1 MNNLDFE
8 YLYNSINSIMLKE
21 KTNSFIENTED
32 YEVDFKKEKEIIY
45 IYLRE
50 KRSKQEEIKENILR
64 IEISKDY
71 EATIKYSVKELT
83 VPEID
88 LTNLLENKLIS
99 VYYS

>member
-8 YLYNSINSIMLKE
+8 YLYNSTNSIMLKE

-64 IEISKDY
+64 IEINKEYD
-71 EATIKYSVKELT
+71 ATVKYSVNELT

-88 LTNLLENKLIS
+88 LTNLLENKLTS
-99 VYYS
+99 VYNI

>member
-21 KTNSFIENTED
+21 KTNSFVENTEY

-64 IEISKDY
+64 IEIKKDY
-71 EATIKYSVKELT
+71 KSTVKYSVKELN

-99 VYYS
+99 VYSS

>member
-64 IEISKDY
+64 IEINKDY
-71 EATIKYSVKELT
+71 DSIIKYSVKGLN

-99 VYYS
+99 VYSS

>member
-8 YLYNSINSIMLKE
+8 YLYNSTNSIMLKE

-45 IYLRE
+45 IYLKE

-64 IEISKDY
+64 IEINKDY
-71 EATIKYSVKELT
+71 DSIIKYSVKELT

-88 LTNLLENKLIS
+88 LTNILENKLFS
-99 VYYS
+99 VYSS

>member
-8 YLYNSINSIMLKE
+8 YLYNSVNSIMRKE
-21 KTNSFIENTED
+21 KTNSFVENTED
-32 YEVDFKKEKEIIY
+32 YELDFKKEKEIIY

-50 KRSKQEEIKENILR
+50 KRSKQEEIK
-64 IEISKDY
+64 KDY
-71 EATIKYSVKELT
+71 ESTVKYSVKELN

-99 VYYS
+99 VYSS

>member
-21 KTNSFIENTED
+21 KTNNFIENTED

-64 IEISKDY
+64 IEINKDY
-71 EATIKYSVKELT
+71 DSIIKYSVKELK
-83 VPEID
+83 VPDID
-88 LTNLLENKLIS
+88 LINILENKLS
-99 VYYS
+99 SAYYI

>member
-8 YLYNSINSIMLKE
+8 YLYNSIN
-21 KTNSFIENTED
+21 NSFIESTEN

-64 IEISKDY
+64 IEIKKDY
-71 EATIKYSVKELT
+71 ESTVKYSVKELN

-99 VYYS
+99 VYSS

>member
-8 YLYNSINSIMLKE
+8 YLYNTINSIIHKE

-50 KRSKQEEIKENILR
+50 KRSRQEEIKENILR
-64 IEISKDY
+64 IEINKEYDSI
-71 EATIKYSVKELT
+71 IKYSVNELK

-88 LTNLLENKLIS
+88 LTNILENKLTS
-99 VYYS
+99 VYYI

>member
-8 YLYNSINSIMLKE
+8 YLYNSINSIMLRE

-99 VYYS
+99 VYHS

>member
-8 YLYNSINSIMLKE
+8 YLYNSTNSIMLKE

-45 IYLRE
+45 IYLKE

-64 IEISKDY
+64 IEINKDY
-71 EATIKYSVKELT
+71 DSIIKYSVKELT

-88 LTNLLENKLIS
+88 LTNILENKLIS
-99 VYYS
+99 VYSS

>member
-8 YLYNSINSIMLKE
+8 YLYNSTNSIMLKE

-99 VYYS
+99 VYHS

>member
-64 IEISKDY
+64 IEINKDY
-71 EATIKYSVKELT
+71 DSIIKYSVKELK
-83 VPEID
+83 VPDID
-88 LTNLLENKLIS
+88 LINILENKLS
-99 VYYS
+99 SAYYI

>member
-8 YLYNSINSIMLKE
+8 YLYNSTNSGMLTE
-21 KTNSFIENTED
+21 KTNSFIENTEA

-64 IEISKDY
+64 IEINKEYD
-71 EATIKYSVKELT
+71 ATVKYSVNELT

-88 LTNLLENKLIS
+88 LTNLLENKLTS
-99 VYYS
+99 VYNI

>member
-8 YLYNSINSIMLKE
+8 YLYNSINSIIQKE
-21 KTNSFIENTED
+21 KTNSFIESTEN

-45 IYLRE
+45 IYLKE

-64 IEISKDY
+64 IEINKDY
-71 EATIKYSVKELT
+71 DSIIKYSVKELT

-88 LTNLLENKLIS
+88 LTNILENKLIS
-99 VYYS
+99 VYSS

>member
-32 YEVDFKKEKEIIY
+32 YELNFKKEKEIIY

-64 IEISKDY
+64 IEINKEYD
-71 EATIKYSVKELT
+71 AIIKYSVNELT

-88 LTNLLENKLIS
+88 LTNILENKLTS
-99 VYYS
+99 VYNI